1 MIKRFAFVLTI
12 AFYLLAIAPMQNPVS
27 AKDTWVSVRSKNFF
41 LIGNASEKEV
51 RQVAA
56 RLEQFRDVFS
66 RLFPGMT
73 FTSPVPTTV
82 IVFKSQGSYKP
93 FKPVV
98 NGKPSEVAGYFQSGR
113 DVNYITLTS
122 EKQAGSPYSTIF
134 HEYVHLLVNNSMGKT
149 SVPAWFNEGIAEYY
163 STFEMEDDRK
173 AYLGNL
179 ISNHLVLLRSTKLW
193 PLNQLFAID
202 YYSLERNKHDA
213 RGLFYAQS
221 WALVH
226 YLLQAN
232 DGKRNP
238 QLTQFVNLLRV
249 NTPVATAFQQ
259 AFNQDYASMLK
270 ELQQYIQQSSF
281 RRHVATFERK
291 LEIDSEMTVTPI
303 SEAEANAYLGDL
315 LYHIQRPED
324 AKARLEQALAL
335 DPNLAMAHASMGMV
349 LMDQNKFAEAKEQ
362 LRQAVTSNS
371 SNYLSHYYYAYV
383 VSREVMTE
391 GQPVHGIPED
401 AAHLMRKELK
411 KAIELKPDFPEPYH
425 LLAFINLVTGD
436 QLDESIELI
445 KKAVALSP
453 GSEQFLLVLGQLYL
467 RKEDFDAAKKTV
479 EALAEKGADPQIR
492 ATAKSLLSSIVTFQE
507 HVSRSRSGRDAPMI
521 VESGALVPEIKD
533 PAHYLREALRKP
545 GEGETQIEGTLVRLD
560 CDAKGITFVVKVGE
574 RLLKLHAEGF
584 EQMDITTFS
593 SDVAGEIT
601 CGPRKPENTVVV
613 CYVPTSD
620 ARAKIDGTIKSLE
633 FVPGD
638 FKLKG

>member
-1 MIKRFAFVLTI
+1 MIKRFALVLTI
-12 AFYLLAIAPMQNPVS
+12 AFYVLTIAPLQNPVS

-41 LIGNASEKEV
+41 LIGNASEKDV
-51 RQVAA
+51 RQVAV

-82 IVFKSQGSYKP
+82 IVFKSQSSYKP

-98 NGKPSEVAGYFQSGR
+98 NGKPSDVAGYFQSGR
-113 DVNYITLTS
+113 EVNYITLTT
-122 EKQAGSPYSTIF
+122 EKQAENPYSTIF
-134 HEYVHLLVNNSMGKT
+134 HEYVHLLVNNSIGKT
-149 SVPAWFNEGIAEYY
+149 SVPPWFNEGIAEYY
-163 STFEMEDDRK
+163 STFEIEDDRK

-179 ISNHLVLLRSTKLW
+179 ISNHLLLLRNTKLW

-226 YLLQAN
+226 YLLQGN
-232 DGKRNP
+232 EGKRSP
-238 QLTQFVNLLRV
+238 QLTQFVNLLRQ

-259 AFNQDYASMLK
+259 AFHQDYASMLK
-270 ELQQYIQQSSF
+270 ELQQYIQQSSY
-281 RRHVATFERK
+281 RRHMATFEKK

-303 SEAEANAYLGDL
+303 SDAQAQAYLGDL

-335 DPNLAMAHASMGMV
+335 DPNLAMAHASLGMV
-349 LMDQNKFAEAKEQ
+349 LMDQKKFAEAKEQ
-362 LRQAVTSNS
+362 LRQAVTSDS
-371 SNYLSHYYYAYV
+371 ANYLSHYYYAYI

-391 GQPVHGIPED
+391 GQPVHGIPAD
-401 AAHLMRKELK
+401 AAQLMRNELK
-411 KAIELKPDFPEPYH
+411 KAIALKADFPEPYH
-425 LLAFINLVTGD
+425 LLAFINLVTGE
-436 QLDESIELI
+436 QLDESIDLI

-453 GSEQFLLVLGQLYL
+453 GSEQFSLVLAQLYL

-479 EALAEKGADPQIR
+479 EPLAEKGADPQIR
-492 ATAKSLLSSIVTFQE
+492 AASKNLLASISTFQE
-507 HVSRSRSGRDAPMI
+507 HVSRYRAGNNSPMI
-521 VESGALVPEIKD
+521 VESGALVPEVKD

-545 GEGETQIEGTLVRLD
+545 AEGETQVEGTLVRLD

-574 RLLKLHAEGF
+574 RLLRLHAESF
-584 EQMDITTFS
+584 EQLDITTFS

-613 CYVPTSD
+613 CYVPASD
-620 ARAKIDGTIKSLE
+620 ARKVDGTIKSLE

>member
-1 MIKRFAFVLTI
+1 MIKRFALVLTI
-12 AFYLLAIAPMQNPVS
+12 AFYVLTIAPLQNPVS

-41 LIGNASEKEV
+41 LIGNASEKDV
-51 RQVAA
+51 RQVAV

-82 IVFKSQGSYKP
+82 IVFKSQSSYKP

-98 NGKPSEVAGYFQSGR
+98 NGKPSDVAGYFQSGR
-113 DVNYITLTS
+113 EVNYITLTT
-122 EKQAGSPYSTIF
+122 EKQAENPYSTIF
-134 HEYVHLLVNNSMGKT
+134 HEYVHLLVNNSIGKT
-149 SVPAWFNEGIAEYY
+149 SVPPWFNEGIAEYY
-163 STFEMEDDRK
+163 STFEIEDDRK

-179 ISNHLVLLRSTKLW
+179 ISNHLLLLRNTKLW

-226 YLLQAN
+226 YLLQGN
-232 DGKRNP
+232 EGKRSP
-238 QLTQFVNLLRV
+238 QLTQFVNLLRQ

-259 AFNQDYASMLK
+259 AFHQDYASMLK
-270 ELQQYIQQSSF
+270 ELQQYIQQSSY
-281 RRHVATFERK
+281 RRHMATFEKK

-303 SEAEANAYLGDL
+303 SDAQAQAYLGDL

-335 DPNLAMAHASMGMV
+335 DPNLAMAHASLGMV
-349 LMDQNKFAEAKEQ
+349 LMDQKKFAEAKEQ
-362 LRQAVTSNS
+362 LRQAVTSDS
-371 SNYLSHYYYAYV
+371 ANYLSHYYYAYI

-391 GQPVHGIPED
+391 GQPVHGIPAD
-401 AAHLMRKELK
+401 AAQLMRNELK
-411 KAIELKPDFPEPYH
+411 KAIALKADFPEPYH
-425 LLAFINLVTGD
+425 LLAFINLVTGE
-436 QLDESIELI
+436 QLDESIDLI

-453 GSEQFLLVLGQLYL
+453 GSEQFSLVLAQLYL

-479 EALAEKGADPQIR
+479 EPLAEKGADPQIR
-492 ATAKSLLSSIVTFQE
+492 AASKNLLASISTFQE
-507 HVSRSRSGRDAPMI
+507 HVSRYRAGNNSPMI
-521 VESGALVPEIKD
+521 VESGALVPEVKD

-545 GEGETQIEGTLVRLD
+545 AEGETQVEGTLVRLD

-574 RLLKLHAEGF
+574 RLLKLHAESF
-584 EQMDITTFS
+584 EQLDITTFS

-613 CYVPTSD
+613 CYVPASD
-620 ARAKIDGTIKSLE
+620 ARKVDGTIKSLE

>member
-1 MIKRFAFVLTI
+1 MIKRFALVLTI
-12 AFYLLAIAPMQNPVS
+12 AFYVLTIAPLQNPVS

-41 LIGNASEKEV
+41 LIGNASEKDV
-51 RQVAA
+51 RQVAV

-82 IVFKSQGSYKP
+82 IVFKSQSSYKP

-98 NGKPSEVAGYFQSGR
+98 NGKPSDVAGYFQSGR
-113 DVNYITLTS
+113 EVNYITLTT
-122 EKQAGSPYSTIF
+122 EKQAENPYSTIF
-134 HEYVHLLVNNSMGKT
+134 HEYVHLLVNNSIGKT
-149 SVPAWFNEGIAEYY
+149 SVPPWFNEGIAEYY
-163 STFEMEDDRK
+163 STFEIEDDRK

-179 ISNHLVLLRSTKLW
+179 ISNHLLLLRNTKLW

-226 YLLQAN
+226 YLLQGN
-232 DGKRNP
+232 EGKRSP
-238 QLTQFVNLLRV
+238 QLTQFVNLLRQ

-259 AFNQDYASMLK
+259 AFHQDYASMLK
-270 ELQQYIQQSSF
+270 ELQQYIQQSSY
-281 RRHVATFERK
+281 RRHMATFEKK

-303 SEAEANAYLGDL
+303 SDAQAQAYLGDL

-335 DPNLAMAHASMGMV
+335 DPNLAMAHASLGMV
-349 LMDQNKFAEAKEQ
+349 LMDQKKFAEAKEQ
-362 LRQAVTSNS
+362 LRQAVTSDS
-371 SNYLSHYYYAYV
+371 ANYLSHYYYAYI

-391 GQPVHGIPED
+391 GQPVHGIPAD
-401 AAHLMRKELK
+401 AAQLMRNELK
-411 KAIELKPDFPEPYH
+411 KAIALKADFPEPYH
-425 LLAFINLVTGD
+425 LLAFINLVTGE
-436 QLDESIELI
+436 QLDESIDLI

-453 GSEQFLLVLGQLYL
+453 GSEQFSLVLAQLYL

-479 EALAEKGADPQIR
+479 EPLAEKGADPQIR
-492 ATAKSLLSSIVTFQE
+492 AASKNLLASISTFQE
-507 HVSRSRSGRDAPMI
+507 HVSRYRAGNNSPMI
-521 VESGALVPEIKD
+521 VESGALVPEVKD

-545 GEGETQIEGTLVRLD
+545 AEGETQVEGTLVRLD

-574 RLLKLHAEGF
+574 RLLRLHAESF
-584 EQMDITTFS
+584 EQLDITTFS

-613 CYVPTSD
+613 CYVPASD
-620 ARAKIDGTIKSLE
+620 ARKVDGTIKSLE
-633 FVPGD
+633 FVPQD

>member
-1 MIKRFAFVLTI
+1 MIKRFALVLTI
-12 AFYLLAIAPMQNPVS
+12 AFYVLTIAPLQNPVS

-41 LIGNASEKEV
+41 LIGNASEKDV
-51 RQVAA
+51 RQVAV

-82 IVFKSQGSYKP
+82 IVFKSQSSYKP

-98 NGKPSEVAGYFQSGR
+98 NGKPSDVAGYFQSGR
-113 DVNYITLTS
+113 EVNYITLTT
-122 EKQAGSPYSTIF
+122 EKQAENPYSTIF
-134 HEYVHLLVNNSMGKT
+134 HEYVHLLVNNSIGKT
-149 SVPAWFNEGIAEYY
+149 SVPPWFNEGIAEYY
-163 STFEMEDDRK
+163 STFEIEDDRK

-179 ISNHLVLLRSTKLW
+179 ISNHLLLLRNTKLW

-226 YLLQAN
+226 YLLQGN
-232 DGKRNP
+232 EGKRSP
-238 QLTQFVNLLRV
+238 QLTQFVNLLRQ

-259 AFNQDYASMLK
+259 AFHQDYASMLK
-270 ELQQYIQQSSF
+270 ELQQYIQQSSY
-281 RRHVATFERK
+281 RRHMATFEKK

-303 SEAEANAYLGDL
+303 SDAQAQAYLGDL

-335 DPNLAMAHASMGMV
+335 DPNLAMAHASLGMV
-349 LMDQNKFAEAKEQ
+349 LMDQKKFAEAKEQ
-362 LRQAVTSNS
+362 LRQAVTSDS
-371 SNYLSHYYYAYV
+371 ANYLSHYYYAYI

-391 GQPVHGIPED
+391 GQPVHGIPAD
-401 AAHLMRKELK
+401 AAQLMRNELK
-411 KAIELKPDFPEPYH
+411 KAIALKADFPEPYH
-425 LLAFINLVTGD
+425 LLAFINLVTGE
-436 QLDESIELI
+436 QLDESIDLI

-453 GSEQFLLVLGQLYL
+453 GSEQFSLVLAQLYL

-479 EALAEKGADPQIR
+479 EPLAEKGADPQIR
-492 ATAKSLLSSIVTFQE
+492 AASKNLLASISTFQE
-507 HVSRSRSGRDAPMI
+507 HVSRYRAGNNSPMI
-521 VESGALVPEIKD
+521 VESGALVPEVKD

-545 GEGETQIEGTLVRLD
+545 AEGETQVEGTLVRLE

-574 RLLKLHAEGF
+574 RLLKLHAESF
-584 EQMDITTFS
+584 EQLDITTFS

-613 CYVPTSD
+613 CYVPASD
-620 ARAKIDGTIKSLE
+620 ARKVDGTIKSLE